1 MTPRNQCGH
10 CGRGGGEPRPWQ
22 DRFDLLCWSCNGWL
36 VERERVERAEA
47 ERDAIAEAA
56 IDFLDAVTSYMLG
69 EVDGACVSRVS
80 TPLRTLV
87 WPLRAALADP
97 EEDE

>member
-36 VERERVERAEA
+36 VERERAERAEVELA
-47 ERDAIAEAA
+47 FQRRWC
-56 IDFLDAVTSYMLG
+56 LDN
-69 EVDGACVSRVS
+69 
-80 TPLRTLV
+80 LRLIPPT
-87 WPLRAALADP
+87 RAQHADMMRAL
-97 EEDE
+97 DEIEGDQQ